1 MVDLIIAAILVLII
15 AVCAFIGM
23 KKGFIRMVAGF
34 VEYVV
39 SFLIAYVFCGKLA
52 VHVKKLP
59 FIAKMIS
66 DVEMPSLEGLS
77 LGEKI
82 KSVISYIV
90 DNAIKNGVESTTAE
104 TTAIV
109 KNYIASIISMA
120 IAFVALFVIAMLLQK
135 LIVWL
140 LDLVARAPGLKQ
152 LNGGLGFLFGLMCGS
167 FWTWLL
173 SNGFAKAVLPILAA
187 KFPNTFSEDIASGAV
202 MKFFMK
208 INPVSLVLNFLTWIA
223 DKFTV

>member
-66 DVEMPSLEGLS
+66 DV
-77 LGEKI
+77 
-82 KSVISYIV
+82 
-90 DNAIKNGVESTTAE
+90 
-104 TTAIV
+104 
-109 KNYIASIISMA
+109 
-120 IAFVALFVIAMLLQK
+120 
-135 LIVWL
+135 
-140 LDLVARAPGLKQ
+140 
-152 LNGGLGFLFGLMCGS
+152 
-167 FWTWLL
+167 
-173 SNGFAKAVLPILAA
+173 
-187 KFPNTFSEDIASGAV
+187 
-202 MKFFMK
+202 
-208 INPVSLVLNFLTWIA
+208 
-223 DKFTV
+223 